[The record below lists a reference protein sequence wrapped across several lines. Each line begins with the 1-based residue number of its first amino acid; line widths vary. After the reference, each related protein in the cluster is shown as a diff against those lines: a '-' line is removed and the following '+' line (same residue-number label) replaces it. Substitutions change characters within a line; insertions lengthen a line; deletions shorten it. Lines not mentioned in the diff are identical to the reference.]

1 MHIQSCPT
9 LCNPMDGSLPGFSVH
24 GIFQARILE
33 WVAIIFSR
41 GSSRLRDWTHVSCI
55 GRQILYHWATEEVA
69 VITGMLRVWG
79 RDVIE
84 DDMHDWIGMERSFL
98 HLWKGYF
105 NNFVKWLYNR
115 IYILICVGHI
125 LFMTCPPTEGQNSL
139 WEKVEGC
146 LCVSSVSFISLCL
159 FFLIHS
165 PKCFMLAMYHL
176 QILFWLTNIVNRF
189 LFMTT
194 YGF

>member
-1 MHIQSCPT
+1 MQPSISYTWLKRKVSLFSLIFFCQLQPASSAKGDNLTTHTRPCSSYNACMHIQSCPT

-55 GRQILYHWATEEVA
+55 GRRILYHWATEEVA
-69 VITGMLRVWG
+69 VIKGMLRVWG
-79 RDVIE
+79 RGVIE

-98 HLWKGYF
+98 HLWRGYF

-125 LFMTCPPTEGQNSL
+125 LFMTCPPMVGQNSL
-139 WEKVEGC
+139 
-146 LCVSSVSFISLCL
+146 
-159 FFLIHS
+159 
-165 PKCFMLAMYHL
+165 
-176 QILFWLTNIVNRF
+176 
-189 LFMTT
+189 
-194 YGF
+194 